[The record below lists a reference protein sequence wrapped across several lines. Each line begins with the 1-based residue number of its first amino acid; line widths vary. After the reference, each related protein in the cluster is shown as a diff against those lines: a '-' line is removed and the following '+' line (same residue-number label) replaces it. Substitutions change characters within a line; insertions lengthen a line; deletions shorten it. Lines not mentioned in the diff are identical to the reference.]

1 MNLQPEQFPTF
12 VTCPKGLQYILEAE
26 LKKLGVSKLKATPSG
41 VSAELDK
48 PTLYRILLWSRIA
61 NRVIIELGSK
71 KIDQAD
77 DVYDLAKSIDWSEH
91 FSEENTFSVEFL
103 GTNEVINHTS
113 FGGLRVKD
121 AVVDQFRDK
130 TG

>member
-26 LKKLGVSKLKATPSG
+26 LKKMGVERLKATPSG
-41 VSAELDK
+41 VSADVDK
-48 PTLYRILLWSRIA
+48 TMLYRILLWSRIA

-77 DVYDLAKSIDWSEH
+77 DVYDLAYSIDWSEH
-91 FSEENTFSVEFL
+91 FTEEHTFSVEFL
-103 GTNEVINHTS
+103 GTN
-113 FGGLRVKD
+113 
-121 AVVDQFRDK
+121 K
-130 TG
+130 TIVLLF